1 MTGML
6 ASVSNLQEAKIALRE
21 NVDIIDLKDPSQG
34 ALGAVGIEVAEEVVE
49 FVSGKCLVSATIG
62 DLPMQATLIADA
74 ITTMAATGV
83 DIIKVGVFDDLTDEV
98 IASLQEQAIRG
109 VKGIDGRQFTIV
121 IVFFVDKGLDLEKIS
136 DLAKAGIRGVM
147 LDTADKTK
155 GNLRSH
161 MQDKEIESFV
171 SHTRSYG
178 LLAGLAGSLKASDI
192 APLLELEPDY
202 LGFRGALCQDHSR
215 IQALNSSSVRIIR
228 SLITNA
234 KEDSVHVRAGT
245 Q

>member
-21 NVDIIDLKDPSQG
+21 N
-34 ALGAVGIEVAEEVVE
+34 
-49 FVSGKCLVSATIG
+49 
-62 DLPMQATLIADA
+62 
-74 ITTMAATGV
+74 V

-109 VKGIDGRQFTIV
+109 AKGIDGKQFTIV

>member
-6 ASVSNLQEAKIALRE
+6 ASVSNLQEAKIALQE

-34 ALGAVGIEVAEEVVE
+34 ALGAVATEVAEEVVE

-62 DLPMQATLIADA
+62 DLPMQARLIAEA

-109 VKGIDGRQFTIV
+109 VKGIDGKQFTIV

-161 MQDKEIESFV
+161 MQDKEIEFFV

>member
-34 ALGAVGIEVAEEVVE
+34 ALGAVGIEIAEEVVE
-49 FVSGKCLVSATIG
+49 FVSGQCLVSATIG
-62 DLPMQATLIADA
+62 DLPMQATLIAEA

-109 VKGIDGRQFTIV
+109 VKGIDGKQFTIV

-161 MQDKEIESFV
+161 MQDKEIGSFV

-234 KEDSVHVRAGT
+234 KEDPIHVRAGT

>member
-34 ALGAVGIEVAEEVVE
+34 ALGAVATEVAEEVVE

-62 DLPMQATLIADA
+62 DLPMQATLIAEA
-74 ITTMAATGV
+74 IATMASTGV

-98 IASLQEQAIRG
+98 IVSLQEQAIRG
-109 VKGIDGRQFTIV
+109 AKGINGKQFTIV
-121 IVFFVDKGLDLEKIS
+121 IVFFVDKGLDSEKIS
-136 DLAKAGIRGVM
+136 ALAKAGIRGVM

-171 SHTRSYG
+171 THTRSYG

-215 IQALNSSSVRIIR
+215 IQSLNSSSVRNIR

-234 KEDSVHVRAGT
+234 KQDSVHVRAGA
-245 Q
+245 

>member
-109 VKGIDGRQFTIV
+109 VKGIDGKQFTIV

-161 MQDKEIESFV
+161 MQDKEIEFFV